1 MMSFRRWLAFVLL
14 AALAP
19 LQARE
24 APAETSALVAPR
36 QAAIA
41 SASHYATDAGLEVL
55 AKGGNAFDAA
65 VAVSATLGL
74 VEPESSGLGGGGL
87 MLLHLADGEREVFI
101 DARERAPLA
110 ATRDM
115 YLDADGKVRPRSSI
129 DGPLAAAIPGLP
141 AALAH
146 LSEKYGQVPLS
157 VSLAPAIRLAR
168 EGWVMNEKTARM
180 LPWRRDLLA
189 QSPGARA
196 LFFRGGEPVAAGQR
210 LKNPDYARTLER
222 LARDGRD
229 GFYAGPLARRLVDGV
244 RRAGGIWALEDFAQ
258 YRVVEREPLRIE
270 HRGFRLVTAPPPSS
284 GGVALAQMLNV
295 LSGYDYPAMGDVE
308 RTHLL
313 AETMRRAYR
322 DRAEFLG
329 DPDFVDVP
337 VARMLSQDY
346 AAGLRASIH
355 PARATPSDLLP
366 PVGQSPA
373 RPDTTHFSIVDAQ
386 GNLAAVTQTVNLSFG
401 NAFAVPGTGF
411 VLNNEMDDFSA
422 APGVPNAFGLIGDAA
437 NEIAPGKRP
446 LSSMTPT
453 FLIGEDRIAAIGT
466 PGGSRIITMVLLGLM
481 ELMDGG
487 SAQAAADRPRIHHQY
502 VPDVLLAEE
511 GALTAEQIAALEA
524 MGHAVK
530 VADSTW
536 GNTQVVVWNR
546 RSGEVEAGSDGRWKS
561 VGKGALG
568 APAAIY
574 R

>member
-1 MMSFRRWLAFVLL
+1 MMPFRRGLVFSLL
-14 AALAP
+14 LALAP

-24 APAETSALVAPR
+24 VPAEAVVAPR

-41 SASHYATDAGLEVL
+41 SANAYATDAGLEVL
-55 AKGGNAFDAA
+55 SKGGNAFDAA

-87 MLLHLADGEREVFI
+87 MLLHLASEGREVFV

-115 YLDADGKVRPRSSI
+115 YLDAEGKVRPRSSI

-141 AALAH
+141 AGLAH

-168 EGWVMNEKTARM
+168 EGWVMNEKTAQM
-180 LPWRRDLLA
+180 LPWRRDVLA
-189 QSPGARA
+189 LSPGAKA
-196 LFFRGGEPVAAGQR
+196 LFFHAGEPVAAGR
-210 LKNPDYARTLER
+210 KLKNPDYARTLER

-244 RRAGGIWALEDFAQ
+244 RRAGGIWSQEDLAQ
-258 YRVVEREPLRIE
+258 YRVVERAPLHIE
-270 HRGFRLVTAPPPSS
+270 HRGYRLVTAPPPSS
-284 GGVALAQMLNV
+284 GGVALAQMFNV
-295 LSGYDYPAMGDVE
+295 LAGYDYPAMSPLE

-313 AETMRRAYR
+313 VEAMRRAYR
-322 DRAEFLG
+322 DRAQFLG

-355 PARATPSDLLP
+355 PSRATPSDLLP
-366 PVGQSPA
+366 PVGPLPA
-373 RPDTTHFSIVDAQ
+373 KPDTTHFSIVDAQ

-401 NAFAVPGTGF
+401 NAFVVPGTGF

-422 APGVPNAFGLIGDAA
+422 APGVPNAFGLIGDVA

-453 FLIGEDRIAAIGT
+453 FLMGNDKIAAIGT

-481 ELMDGG
+481 ELMDGN

-502 VPDVLLAEE
+502 MPDVLLAEK
-511 GALTAEQIAALEA
+511 GALTPELIAALEA
-524 MGHAVK
+524 MGHSVK

-536 GNTQVVVWNR
+536 GNTQVVLWDR
-546 RSGEVEAGSDGRWKS
+546 RTGEVEAGSDARWKS

>member
-1 MMSFRRWLAFVLL
+1 MNIRPVLL
-14 AALAP
+14 GLILLLLPFSAA

-24 APAETSALVAPR
+24 AQAPVPPR

-41 SASHYATDAGLEVL
+41 SANAYATDAGLEVL
-55 AKGGNAFDAA
+55 AQGGNAFDAA

-74 VEPESSGLGGGGL
+74 VEPESSGIGGGGL
-87 MLLHLADGEREVFI
+87 MLLHLADGDRDVFV

-115 YLDADGKVRPRSSI
+115 YLDASGQVRPKSSI

-141 AALAH
+141 AGLAH
-146 LSEKYGQVPLS
+146 LSEKYGRVPLS

-168 EGWVMNEKTARM
+168 KGWVMNAKTAQV
-180 LPWRRDLLA
+180 LPWRSEVLA
-189 QSPGARA
+189 QSPGARE
-196 LFFRGGEPVAAGQR
+196 LFLRKGKPVEAGQV

-222 LARDGRD
+222 LARDGRE
-229 GFYAGPLARRLVDGV
+229 GFYAGSLARRLVDGV
-244 RRAGGIWALEDFAQ
+244 RGAGGIWTVEDLAQ
-258 YRVVEREPLRIE
+258 YRVVEREPLRFS
-270 HRGFRLVTAPPPSS
+270 HRGFQLVTAPPPSS
-284 GGVALAQMLNV
+284 GGVALAEILNV
-295 LSGYDYPAMGDVE
+295 LSGYDYPVMAQGERIHLVVE
-308 RTHLL
+308 
-313 AETMRRAYR
+313 AMRRAYR
-322 DRAEFLG
+322 DRAQFLG

-337 VARMLSQDY
+337 LARMMSLDF

-355 PARATPSDLLP
+355 PHKATPSSLLP
-366 PVGQSPA
+366 PVGPA
-373 RPDTTHFSIVDAQ
+373 RERPDTTHFSIIDTE
-386 GNLAAVTQTVNLSFG
+386 GNLAAVTQTVNLTFG

-422 APGVPNAFGLIGDAA
+422 APGVPNAFGLIGDEA

-453 FLIGEDRIAAIGT
+453 FISDGERTAAIGT

-481 ELMDGG
+481 DLMDGG
-487 SAQAAADRPRIHHQY
+487 GAQAAADRPRYHHQY
-502 VPDVLLAEE
+502 VPDAILAEP
-511 GALTAEQIAALEA
+511 GALPGDVVAQLES
-524 MGHAVK
+524 MGHTVK
-530 VADSTW
+530 IADSTW
-536 GNTQVVVWNR
+536 GNMQVVLWNR
-546 RSGEVEAGSDGRWKS
+546 RSGEVEAGSDRRWKA

>member
-1 MMSFRRWLAFVLL
+1 MNIRPVLL
-14 AALAP
+14 GLILLLLPFSAA

-24 APAETSALVAPR
+24 AQAPVPPR

-41 SASHYATDAGLEVL
+41 SANAYATDAGLEVL
-55 AKGGNAFDAA
+55 AQGGNAFDAA

-74 VEPESSGLGGGGL
+74 VEPESSGIGGGAL
-87 MLLHLADGEREVFI
+87 MLLHLADGDRDVFV

-115 YLDADGKVRPRSSI
+115 YLDASGQVRPKSSI

-141 AALAH
+141 AGLAH
-146 LSEKYGQVPLS
+146 LSEKYGRVPLS

-168 EGWVMNEKTARM
+168 KGWVMNAKTAQV
-180 LPWRRDLLA
+180 LPWRSEVLA
-189 QSPGARA
+189 QSPGARE
-196 LFFRGGEPVAAGQR
+196 LFLRKGKPVEAGQV

-222 LARDGRD
+222 LARDGRE
-229 GFYAGPLARRLVDGV
+229 GFYAGSLARRLVDGV
-244 RRAGGIWALEDFAQ
+244 RGAGGIWTLEDLAQ
-258 YRVVEREPLRIE
+258 YRAVEREPLRFS
-270 HRGFRLVTAPPPSS
+270 HRGFQLVTAPPPSS
-284 GGVALAQMLNV
+284 GGVALAEILNV
-295 LSGYDYPAMGDVE
+295 LSGYDYPAMAQGE
-308 RTHLL
+308 RTHLVVE
-313 AETMRRAYR
+313 AMRRAYR
-322 DRAEFLG
+322 DRAQFLG

-337 VARMLSQDY
+337 LARMMSLDF

-355 PARATPSDLLP
+355 PHKATPSSLLP
-366 PVGQSPA
+366 PVGPA
-373 RPDTTHFSIVDAQ
+373 RERPDTTHFSIIDTE
-386 GNLAAVTQTVNLSFG
+386 GNLAAVTQTVNLTFG

-422 APGVPNAFGLIGDAA
+422 APGVPNAFGLIGDEA

-453 FLIGEDRIAAIGT
+453 FLSDGERTAAIGT

-481 ELMDGG
+481 DLMDGG
-487 SAQAAADRPRIHHQY
+487 GAQAAADRPRYHHQY
-502 VPDVLLAEE
+502 VPDAILAEP
-511 GALTAEQIAALEA
+511 GALPGDVVAQLES
-524 MGHAVK
+524 MGHTVK
-530 VADSTW
+530 IADSTW
-536 GNTQVVVWNR
+536 GNMQVVLWNR
-546 RSGEVEAGSDGRWKS
+546 RSGEVEAGSDRRWKA

>member
-1 MMSFRRWLAFVLL
+1 MNIRPVLL
-14 AALAP
+14 GLILLLLSFSAA

-24 APAETSALVAPR
+24 AQAPVPPR

-41 SASHYATDAGLEVL
+41 SANAYATDAGLEVL
-55 AKGGNAFDAA
+55 AQGGNAFDAA

-74 VEPESSGLGGGGL
+74 VEPESSGIGGGAL
-87 MLLHLADGEREVFI
+87 MLLHLADGDRDVFV

-115 YLDADGKVRPRSSI
+115 YLDASGQVRPKSSI

-141 AALAH
+141 AGLAH
-146 LSEKYGQVPLS
+146 LSEKYGRVPLS

-168 EGWVMNEKTARM
+168 KGWVMNAKTAQV
-180 LPWRRDLLA
+180 LPWRSEVLA
-189 QSPGARA
+189 QSPGARE
-196 LFFRGGEPVAAGQR
+196 LFLRKGKPVEAGQV

-222 LARDGRD
+222 LARDGRE

-244 RRAGGIWALEDFAQ
+244 RGAGGIWTLEDLVQ
-258 YRVVEREPLRIE
+258 YRVVEREPLRFS
-270 HRGFRLVTAPPPSS
+270 HRGFQLVTAPPPSS
-284 GGVALAQMLNV
+284 GGVALAEILNV
-295 LSGYDYPAMGDVE
+295 LSGYDYPAMAQGE
-308 RTHLL
+308 RTHLVVE
-313 AETMRRAYR
+313 AMRRAYR
-322 DRAEFLG
+322 DRAQFLG

-337 VARMLSQDY
+337 LARMMSLDF

-355 PARATPSDLLP
+355 PHKATPSSLLP
-366 PVGQSPA
+366 PVGPA
-373 RPDTTHFSIVDAQ
+373 RERPDTTHFSIIDTE
-386 GNLAAVTQTVNLSFG
+386 GNLAAVTQTVNLTFG

-422 APGVPNAFGLIGDAA
+422 APGVPNAFGLIGDEA

-453 FLIGEDRIAAIGT
+453 FLSDGERTAAIGT

-481 ELMDGG
+481 DLMDGG
-487 SAQAAADRPRIHHQY
+487 GAQAAADRPRYHHQY
-502 VPDVLLAEE
+502 VPDAILAEP
-511 GALTAEQIAALEA
+511 GALPGDVVAQLES
-524 MGHAVK
+524 MGHTVK
-530 VADSTW
+530 IADSTW
-536 GNTQVVVWNR
+536 GNMQVVLWNR
-546 RSGEVEAGSDGRWKS
+546 RSGEVEAGSDRRWKA

>member
-1 MMSFRRWLAFVLL
+1 MMSIFHGLARHCLALVLL
-14 AALAP
+14 VALMPA
-19 LQARE
+19 QALE
-24 APAETSALVAPR
+24 APVAPR

-55 AKGGNAFDAA
+55 ANGGNAFDAA

-87 MLLHLADGEREVFI
+87 MLLHLAGEQREIFI

-141 AALAH
+141 AGLVH

-157 VSLAPAIRLAR
+157 VSLAPTIRLAR
-168 EGWVMNEKTARM
+168 DGWVMNEKTAGM
-180 LPWRRDLLA
+180 FSWRRDLLA
-189 QSPGARA
+189 QSPGAKA
-196 LFFRGGEPVAAGQR
+196 LFFRGGEPVAAGQT

-222 LARDGRD
+222 LARDGHD
-229 GFYAGPLARRLVDGV
+229 GFYAGALAKRLVDGV
-244 RRAGGIWALEDFAQ
+244 RRSGGIWSMEDFQQ
-258 YRVVEREPLRIE
+258 YRVVEREPLRVE
-270 HRGFRLVTAPPPSS
+270 HRGFHLVTAPPPSS
-284 GGVALAQMLNV
+284 GGIALAQMLNV
-295 LSGYDYPAMGDVE
+295 LSGYDYPALAPAE
-308 RTHLL
+308 RTHLVI
-313 AETMRRAYR
+313 ESMRRAYR

-337 VARMLSQDY
+337 IARMLSADY
-346 AAGLRASIH
+346 AAGLRAMIH

-366 PVGQSPA
+366 PIGQLPA
-373 RPDTTHFSIVDAQ
+373 KPDTTHFSIVDTQ
-386 GNLAAVTQTVNLSFG
+386 GNLAAVTQTVNLTFG

-422 APGVPNAFGLIGDAA
+422 APGVPNAFGLIGDVA

-453 FLIGEDRIAAIGT
+453 FLIGEGRIAAIGT

-481 ELMDGG
+481 ELMEGG
-487 SAQAAADRPRIHHQY
+487 GAQAAADRPRFHHQY
-502 VPDVLLAEE
+502 LPDVVQAED
-511 GALTAEQIAALEA
+511 GALAADQIAALEA
-524 MGHAVK
+524 MGHTVK
-530 VADSTW
+530 VAGSTW
-536 GNTQVVVWNR
+536 GNMQVVMWNR
-546 RSGEVEAGSDGRWKS
+546 KTGEVEAGSDGRWKS
-561 VGKGALG
+561 VGKAGLG